1 MHRVCA
7 LSLALA
13 LAPTL
18 AAAQDD
24 QPDFVPGKDVA
35 DAVAK
40 KDGEKAAAAEKEGAQ
55 PDGWQLALSL
65 GLNSSFGHSSDVV
78 GQPDGGTLQFGLV
91 IDGSADYRKGQ
102 HDWQNAL
109 TITHQQTKTP
119 AIDPFVKTGD
129 EFNLRSIYLYELADI
144 RWLGPFARARF
155 QTALLPGYLVR
166 GEDARVRLIDVDGNA
181 TSIGIAAQE
190 NYPLTSAFE
199 PFVMRQSAGAF
210 ARPYDMKTLKLLV
223 TAGLG
228 AQEVITQGGRAVTD
242 DDTTP
247 AIEVT
252 ELSDSQQ
259 LGAEV
264 EVDVSGAYEERLT
277 WGANANVLFPFLT
290 NADTDLEGLELT
302 NVELGLRMGYKLA
315 KWASLDYVLSA
326 KRLPL
331 IVDVWQVQNNLL
343 LSAAFNLL

>member
-1 MHRVCA
+1 MLRV
-7 LSLALA
+7 SALA
-13 LAPTL
+13 LTLTL
-18 AAAQDD
+18 ALTLATAQD

-40 KDGEKAAAAEKEGAQ
+40 KEGEKAAAAAQ
-55 PDGWQLALSL
+55 PDGWQLALSM

-129 EFNLRSIYLYELADI
+129 ELNLRSIYLYELADL
-144 RWLGPFARARF
+144 RWLGPFGRARF

-166 GEDARVRLIDVDGNA
+166 GEDARVRLLDVDGGA
-181 TSIGIAAQE
+181 SSVGIAAQE

-210 ARPYDMKTLKLLV
+210 ARPYDTKTLKLLI
-223 TAGLG
+223 TGGLG

-259 LGAEV
+259 LGVEV
-264 EVDVSGAYEERLT
+264 EIDVGGAYDERLT
-277 WGANANVLFPFLT
+277 WGANANVLYPFVT
-290 NADTDLEGLELT
+290 SAETDLEGAELT

-331 IVDVWQVQNNLL
+331 IVDVWQVQNSLL